1 MATNTPFKMPVIF
14 IGHGSPMNALEENR
28 YTVVWQKLGN
38 RLPRPSAVVCVSAH
52 WFTRGTLVT
61 AMQRPRTIHDFG
73 GFPQALF
80 AMEYPAPGSPALAV
94 RVRDLLQPIDVGM
107 DEQHWGLDHGT
118 WSVLAHVFP
127 QADLPV
133 VQLSIDGTRSA
144 RYHYELAERL
154 APLREEGVLILGSG
168 NVVHNLQMVDREPD
182 APAAA
187 WASRFNGTVRE
198 KLSVRDHRGL
208 VEFDVIGD
216 DARMS
221 IPTPEHYL
229 PLIYSIAQRDDSDD
243 IAFLTDGIELGS
255 ISMLSI
261 AIGLNRV
268 SAERR

>member
-1 MATNTPFKMPVIF
+1 MAKNTPFKMPVIF

-28 YTVVWQKLGN
+28 YTVVWQKLEN
-38 RLPRPSAVVCVSAH
+38 TLPRPSAIVCVSAH
-52 WFTRGTLVT
+52 WFTQGTLVT

-80 AMEYPAPGSPALAV
+80 AVEYPAPGSPALAA
-94 RVRDLLQPIDVGM
+94 RVRDLLQPVHVGM
-107 DEQHWGLDHGT
+107 DEEHWGLDHGT

-127 QADLPV
+127 QADIPV
-133 VQLSIDGTRSA
+133 VQLSIDGTRSPT
-144 RYHYELAERL
+144 YHYELAERL
-154 APLREEGVLILGSG
+154 APLREERVLILGSG
-168 NVVHNLQMVDREPD
+168 NVVHNLQMVSREPG

-187 WASRFNGTVRE
+187 WASRFNSTVRE
-198 KLSVRDHRGL
+198 KLSARDHRGL
-208 VEFDVIGD
+208 VEFEALGD
-216 DARMS
+216 DASMS

-229 PLIYSIAQRDDSDD
+229 PLIYSIAQQDDSDD